1 MKQNGVKSPWLVP
14 APPQANNGLAALW
27 EGSLGPW
34 QDAEAQGGAGLSAGR
49 GGRLQPRLRAHLL
62 PAHLPVPRKPRPTSD
77 VTVDPGPTPAHPETW
92 RRTRTA
98 LLLVTAAPAL
108 LPPVDSRSMRPARA
122 QLSLAQSPRLRCAP
136 AGVAGSRPTDFS
148 PDRGL

>member
-14 APPQANNGLAALW
+14 APPPPTQANNGLAALW

-62 PAHLPVPRKPRPTSD
+62 PAHLPVPPEATANLGRDRGPRPHPCPPRD
-77 VTVDPGPTPAHPETW
+77 VAENTHGLAAGDSCTG
-92 RRTRTA
+92 
-98 LLLVTAAPAL
+98 LAPAYG
-108 LPPVDSRSMRPARA
+108 LPEHETCTRPA
-122 QLSLAQSPRLRCAP
+122 
-136 AGVAGSRPTDFS
+136 
-148 PDRGL
+148 